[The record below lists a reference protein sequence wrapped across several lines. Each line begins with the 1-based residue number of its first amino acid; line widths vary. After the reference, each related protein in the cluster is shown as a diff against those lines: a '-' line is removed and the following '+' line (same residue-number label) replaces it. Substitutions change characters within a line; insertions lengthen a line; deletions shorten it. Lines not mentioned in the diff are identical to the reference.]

1 MTKALDTTGLGASGK
16 RPASSMET
24 PTNPIQVVPAPKKL
38 KAEDQTLTIQLS
50 GSALSSGSASSITI
64 SGIGGSGGYRY
75 SNFGRGPYDSLRNR
89 MRWNNDKRDSST

>member
-1 MTKALDTTGLGASGK
+1 MDTTGLGASGK

-75 SNFGRGPYDSLRNR
+75 SNFGGPYDSLRSR
-89 MRWNNDKRDSST
+89 MRGRWNNDKRDSST